1 MGKERLMWL
10 LGSPG
15 VYRPQGDTYLLE
27 DALRQTGVCAGSH
40 VLDVGT
46 GTGALAVVAA
56 RCGARSVTAID
67 VSARA
72 VVTAWVNARIRGLRV
87 EVRRVESLAVLAS
100 RRFDIVL
107 SNPPYIPSSAS
118 APPQRGAART
128 WDAGHDG
135 RAVLD
140 VLCSVAPGM
149 LSASGQLLLV
159 QSTLSDVDKTVIRL
173 GSSGLEVSIVARRCQ
188 PFGPVLRQR
197 VHYLEERGLIEI
209 GQRTEELVV
218 VRGVKA

>member
-1 MGKERLMWL
+1 MKMWVL
-10 LGSPG
+10 SSPG

-27 DALRQTGVCAGSH
+27 HVLKRSRVCAGLD

-46 GTGALAVVAA
+46 GTGALAMVAA

-72 VVTAWVNARIRGLRV
+72 VLTAWVNARIRGLRV
-87 EVRRVESLAVLAS
+87 EVQRVESLAVLAS
-100 RRFDIVL
+100 RRFDLVL

-118 APPQRGAART
+118 APPLRGAARA

-149 LSASGQLLLV
+149 LRRSGQLLLV
-159 QSTLSDVDKTVIRL
+159 QSGLSDVDETVNRL
-173 GSSGLEVSIVARRCQ
+173 QSSGLAASIVARRCQ

-197 VHYLEERGLIEI
+197 VRYLEERGLIEV

>member
-1 MGKERLMWL
+1 MWL
-10 LGSPG
+10 LSSPG

-27 DALRQTGVCAGSH
+27 DVLRRTGVCAGSH

-46 GTGALAVVAA
+46 GTGALAVAAA

-72 VVTAWVNARIRGLRV
+72 VLTARVNARIRGLAV
-87 EVRRVESLAVLAS
+87 EVQRVESLAVLAS
-100 RRFDIVL
+100 RKFDLVL
-107 SNPPYIPSSAS
+107 SNPPYVPSSTS
-118 APPQRGAART
+118 APPQRGAARA
-128 WDAGHDG
+128 WEAGHDG

-140 VLCSVAPGM
+140 VLCSEAPGM
-149 LSASGQLLLV
+149 LSARGQLLLV
-159 QSTLSDVDKTVIRL
+159 QSCLSDVDKTVTGLQR
-173 GSSGLEVSIVARRCQ
+173 SGLEVSIVARRCQ

-197 VHYLEERGLIEI
+197 VRYLEERGLIEL

-218 VRGVKA
+218 VRGVRAPS